1 MRVIDFISL
10 AKANTEYF
18 QRISEIGIKLHN
30 VGSSAPVQME
40 NCAAQACQGKCSVD
54 DYYSLLKKYLE
65 SLEGIKVRIDDI
77 SGAITDKI
85 PDANSR
91 NEGLT
96 Q

>member
-10 AKANTEYF
+10 AKVNTEYF
-18 QRISEIGIKLHN
+18 QRINEIGIELHN
-30 VGSSAPVQME
+30 IGSRALARME

-54 DYYSLLKKYLE
+54 DYYTLLKKYLE
-65 SLEGIKVRIDDI
+65 TLEEIKVRIDDI
-77 SGAITDKI
+77 SGAITDRI

>member
-1 MRVIDFISL
+1 MRAIDFISL

-18 QRISEIGIKLHN
+18 QRIDEIGIELHN
-30 VGSSAPVQME
+30 IGSRALAQME

-54 DYYSLLKKYLE
+54 DYYTLLKKYLE
-65 SLEGIKVRIDDI
+65 TLEEIKVRIDDI
-77 SGAITDKI
+77 SGAITDRI